1 MAIVS
6 GKSNKLVENILIMKK
21 DSRNAGI
28 FIKLSTIRYMK
39 TATYKKINEQ
49 YIIEMIHLESVN
61 EFIYLGSKINMI

>member
-6 GKSNKLVENILIMKK
+6 GKSNKLVENILIMEK

-39 TATYKKINEQ
+39 TATYQKNK
-49 YIIEMIHLESVN
+49 
-61 EFIYLGSKINMI
+61 